1 MTQTSKVSKLNPYS
15 LPLSILL
22 SATSLTACQNPQ
34 PTVPIATASPV
45 LPISSATPSPER
57 PVIDPDVKPSPSPLP
72 AASAQVSAPPVSTNI
87 KLPKLNPLQVASGTF
102 TSMSFQLSTNP
113 VHVQVGKTLCLTALA
128 LNETGQILNNVPL
141 ELLWQSQQPAVAS
154 VNREG
159 CVTSLANGETQ
170 IQATAKDSPGITAT
184 VGIRVSTES
193 PAAPAQTQTQTQ
205 AFDFNGDGQQDWLI
219 GYGST
224 YRLFLGQG
232 GPLPVDA
239 LKPENMPM
247 FQFPNA
253 DTIEVEER
261 IYPTNTV
268 TGDLNGDGYDD
279 IAIGHKYG
287 INTGEVAI
295 FFGNPYP
302 LKYYNLQAPDVS
314 IPPAPKTRPG
324 AKAVIQSSYKR
335 IGRKLAI
342 ADLDHDGM
350 QDLLVDHVG
359 YQNKGAV
366 HLFLGRKSW
375 PDSLSPEDAD
385 AQLIRSREEEAEQ
398 YRGFAI
404 SFVTGDFNGDSWTD
418 VAVGEGDPRQDKS
431 NVLDLN
437 NPDQR
442 EENRQGKVHVF
453 LGGAKAWRSKTD
465 LEADY
470 RVLGT
475 PQTVIDGPSSNT
487 VELSTQTIGQ
497 GLGSADL
504 DGDGKDEL
512 VVRVAHIFQFAFR
525 GPNGTHSPPS
535 ADAFKER
542 LRVFRGQDR
551 PGGSVLTLD
560 QSDGGVDDAGYNFY
574 DAQIFTADINHD
586 GVKDVYG
593 FELVPAS
600 TQRNFY
606 GYDQP
611 VAPNSEYMHFYDGKR
626 LLGPT
631 AIKPTGMLKL
641 RTSLGEK
648 SKHYSLATAFDG
660 GPGSELLFYDDQRQ
674 DGKTC
679 FFITGLPS
687 TMIEYSALSR
697 RFCLP

>member
-1 MTQTSKVSKLNPYS
+1 MTQTSKVSKLNPYT

-22 SATSLTACQNPQ
+22 SATSLTACQGPQ
-34 PTVPIATASPV
+34 PTVPIATASSV
-45 LPISSATPSPER
+45 LPVSSVTPSPEI
-57 PVIDPDVKPSPSPLP
+57 PVLVIDSGVKPSSSPTV
-72 AASAQVSAPPVSTNI
+72 AATAVVSAPPVSTSI
-87 KLPKLNPLQVASGTF
+87 KLPSLNPITVKTGTF
-102 TSMSFQLSTNP
+102 TSMSFQLSANP
-113 VHVQVGKTLCLTALA
+113 VNVPVGQTLCLTPLA
-128 LNETGQILNNVPL
+128 LNESGQILNDYLL
-141 ELLWQSQQPAVAS
+141 ETLWQSAQPAVAS
-154 VNREG
+154 VSREG
-159 CVTSLANGETQ
+159 CISGLTAGETR
-170 IQATAKDSPGITAT
+170 IQANAKDSPAISAT
-184 VGIRVSTES
+184 IGIRVT
-193 PAAPAQTQTQTQ
+193 AASAGPPAQTEG
-205 AFDFNGDGQQDWLI
+205 FDFNGDGQQDWLI

-239 LKPENMPM
+239 LKPENMSM

-253 DTIEVEER
+253 DAIQVEER

-279 IAIGHKYG
+279 IAISHKYG

-295 FFGNPYP
+295 FFGTPYP
-302 LKYYNLQAPDVS
+302 LKYYSLLAPDVS
-314 IPPAPKTRPG
+314 IPPAPKIRPG
-324 AKAVIQSSYKR
+324 AKAVIQSSYRR
-335 IGRKLAI
+335 IGKKLEI

-350 QDLLVDHVG
+350 QDLLVEHEG
-359 YQNKGAV
+359 YQKKGAV
-366 HLFLGRKSW
+366 HLFLGRKTW
-375 PDSLSPEDAD
+375 PDSLSPEDAS
-385 AQLIRSREEEAEQ
+385 AHLIRSREEEAEQ

-418 VAVGEGDPRQDKS
+418 VAVGEGNPRQDTS

-442 EENRQGKVHVF
+442 KENRQGKVHVF
-453 LGGAKAWRSKTD
+453 LGGAKAWRTKTD

-497 GLGSADL
+497 GLGSGDL

-512 VVRVAHIFQFAFR
+512 LIRVAHIFQFAFR
-525 GPNGTHSPPS
+525 GPNGTYGPPS

-542 LRVFRGQDR
+542 LRVFRGQTH
-551 PGGSVLTLD
+551 PSGSVLTLD

-574 DAQIFTADINHD
+574 DAQIYTADINHD
-586 GVKDVYG
+586 GVKDFYG

-611 VAPNSEYMHFYDGKR
+611 VAPNSEVMHFYDGKG

-641 RTSLGEK
+641 RTSLGEPA
-648 SKHYSLATAFDG
+648 KHYSLATAFDG
-660 GPGSELLFYDDQRQ
+660 GPGSELMFYDDQRK

-687 TMIEYSALSR
+687 TTLAYTALSR